1 MIAMVTGF
9 RVFSEGVLDRLAERA
24 AERQAAAD
32 AETRLKAL
40 AAVAAVTALRRN
52 DRADQSSEAPM
63 AHGG

>member
-9 RVFSEGVLDRLAERA
+9 RMFSVGVLDRFAERT
-24 AERQAAAD
+24 EKRRAAAD